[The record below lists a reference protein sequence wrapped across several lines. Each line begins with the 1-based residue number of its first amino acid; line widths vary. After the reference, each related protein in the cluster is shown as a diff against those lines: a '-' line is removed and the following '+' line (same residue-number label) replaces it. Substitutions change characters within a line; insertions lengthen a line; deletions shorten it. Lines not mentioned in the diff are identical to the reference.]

1 MLRQRKAKD
10 WSGFCLA
17 LTFRTQALNCLLS
30 DVSGF
35 RVFNIRIPT
44 NMLVPQKFD
53 QKSKDFLL
61 TGLNLGF
68 AYLDILDGEF
78 VPLQDLL
85 ELFHVQGFDGSGLLP
100 ERQALITKN
109 LK

>member
-1 MLRQRKAKD
+1 MQRL
-10 WSGFCLA
+10 F
-17 LTFRTQALNCLLS
+17 
-30 DVSGF
+30 V
-35 RVFNIRIPT
+35 
-44 NMLVPQKFD
+44 
-53 QKSKDFLL
+53 DF
-61 TGLNLGF
+61 GF
-68 AYLDILDGEF
+68 AYLDIFDGEF